1 MSIIT
6 LVRFFA
12 AMLCLVS
19 AGAFAQPAGESR
31 KLYPSGRVKELV
43 VKATIAN
50 AAGLR
55 QTEYYEDGKV
65 KHEFE
70 WVNGRLNGMARS
82 YLPGEVLAK
91 EARFANGR
99 IVEYTAYKG
108 GRVETRISAD
118 RRSFVHRGAPLTPRW
133 DKYYE
138 RLPGKRLL
146 GLRPAALVDVLL
158 QSYVPESVTKAV
170 ADLNGILDSKTGGR
184 VSQAN
189 DIVACGSGRAEIAD
203 DLQLQQSTLVQAR
216 AGGRAGVMQPG
227 STAPLTPLAR
237 AQAAISN
244 ISRACG
250 STSVAAGRAGVGG
263 PSAQQS
269 QNARAE
275 QALNDAVTSCRSGV
289 GRSSSDLVGI
299 GPGTGFTSIKLLE
312 AVEALEAAEAAAA
325 ANTARTAATALA
337 AEGSVVAEA
346 TIVEGLAASAVTESA
361 VAAAGLSVMAVAAV
375 AVASWEI
382 GKAINDSPVGQA
394 LTNAISTWQTTND
407 ANYQEQAAAAQRAQ
421 EQAAARAP
429 APQSEPATPPGTPIA
444 RPDPDSAGRNRCDY
458 LASFKDFCTSVR
470 WTDRKCSAYSG
481 IVNRCVAS
489 VTQIQVN
496 PHDGDPFAVA
506 CPRNHGDRDAL
517 ALQHRCDRLGMISRP
532 GPDGGPG
539 CGQRPAIGAG
549 DVPRGP
555 NPNQINPTRGSP

>member
-1 MSIIT
+1 MSITT

-12 AMLCLVS
+12 ATLCLVS

-31 KLYPSGRVKELV
+31 KLHPNGRVKELV

-118 RRSFVHRGAPLTPRW
+118 RRSFVHRGTPLTPRW

-138 RLPGKRLL
+138 RIPGKRLL
-146 GLRPAALVDVLL
+146 GLTPAALVDVLL

-203 DLQLQQSTLVQAR
+203 DLQLQQATLVQAR
-216 AGGRAGVMQPG
+216 AGGSAGVMQPG

-250 STSVAAGRAGVGG
+250 STSVAAGKAGVGG

-275 QALNDAVTSCRSGV
+275 QALNEAAASCRSGV

-299 GPGTGFTSIKLLE
+299 GPGTGFISVKLLD
-312 AVEALEAAEAAAA
+312 AVQALEAADAAAA
-325 ANTARTAATALA
+325 ANTVRTAATALA
-337 AEGSVVAEA
+337 AEGSAVAEA
-346 TIVEGLAASAVTESA
+346 TIVDGLAASAVTESA
-361 VAAAGLSVMAVAAV
+361 IAATGLSVMAVAAV
-375 AVASWEI
+375 AVVSWEI

-394 LTNAISTWQTTND
+394 LTNAISTWQSTND
-407 ANYQEQAAAAQRAQ
+407 PNYQAQAAAAQRAQ
-421 EQAAARAP
+421 EQAAAREP
-429 APQSEPATPPGTPIA
+429 APQSQPATPPGTPVA
-444 RPDPDSAGRNRCDY
+444 RPDPDAAGRNKCDY
-458 LASFKDFCTSVR
+458 LASFKDFCVSVR
-470 WTDRKCSAYSG
+470 WNDRKCSAYSG

-517 ALQHRCDRLGMISRP
+517 ALQQRCDRLGMISRP

>member
-1 MSIIT
+1 MRIIT
-6 LVRFFA
+6 PVRFIA

-31 KLYPSGRVKELV
+31 KLHPNGRVKELV

-50 AAGLR
+50 AVGWR
-55 QTEYYEDGKV
+55 QTEYYDDGKV
-65 KHEFE
+65 KQEFE
-70 WVNGRLNGMARS
+70 WVNGRLDGVARS

-146 GLRPAALVDVLL
+146 GLTPAALVDVLL

-170 ADLNGILDSKTGGR
+170 ADLNAILDSKTGGR

-203 DLQLQQSTLVQAR
+203 DLQLQQATLVQAR

-250 STSVAAGRAGVGG
+250 STSVAAGKAGVGG
-263 PSAQQS
+263 SSAQQS

-275 QALNDAVTSCRSGV
+275 QALNDAVASCGSGV

-299 GPGTGFTSIKLLE
+299 GPGTGFTSVKLLE
-312 AVEALEAAEAAAA
+312 AVEALEAADAAAA

-337 AEGSVVAEA
+337 AEGSAVAEA

-361 VAAAGLSVMAVAAV
+361 LAATGVTVMAVAAV
-375 AVASWEI
+375 AVVSWEI
-382 GKAINDSPVGQA
+382 GKAINDSPIGQA
-394 LTNAISTWQTTND
+394 LTNAISTWQNTND
-407 ANYQEQAAAAQRAQ
+407 PNYQAQAAAAQRAQ
-421 EQAAARAP
+421 EQAAAREP
-429 APQSEPATPPGTPIA
+429 APQPQPAVPPGTPVA
-444 RPDPDSAGRNRCDY
+444 RPDPDSAGRNKCDY
-458 LASFKDFCTSVR
+458 LASFKDFCASVR
-470 WTDRKCSAYSG
+470 WNDRKCSAYSG

-517 ALQHRCDRLGMISRP
+517 ALQQRCDRLGMISRP
-532 GPDGGPG
+532 GPDGSPG

-549 DVPRGP
+549 EVPRGP
-555 NPNQINPTRGSP
+555 NPNQVNPTRGSP

>member
-1 MSIIT
+1 MRIIT
-6 LVRFFA
+6 PVRFIA

-31 KLYPSGRVKELV
+31 KLHPNGRVKELV

-50 AAGLR
+50 AVGWR
-55 QTEYYEDGKV
+55 QTEYYDDGKV
-65 KHEFE
+65 KQEFE
-70 WVNGRLNGMARS
+70 WVNGRLDGVARS

-91 EARFANGR
+91 EARFAKGR
-99 IVEYTAYKG
+99 LVEYTAYKG

-118 RRSFVHRGAPLTPRW
+118 RRSFIHRGAPLTPRW

-138 RLPGKRLL
+138 RLPGKRLV
-146 GLRPAALVDVLL
+146 GLTPAALVDVLL
-158 QSYVPESVTKAV
+158 QSYMPESVTKAV
-170 ADLNGILDSKTGGR
+170 ADLNAILDSKTGGR

-203 DLQLQQSTLVQAR
+203 DLQLQQATLVQAR
-216 AGGRAGVMQPG
+216 AGGMAGVMQPG

-250 STSVAAGRAGVGG
+250 STSVAAGKAGVGG
-263 PSAQQS
+263 PSSQQS

-299 GPGTGFTSIKLLE
+299 GPGTGFISVKLLD
-312 AVEALEAAEAAAA
+312 AVQALEAADAAAA

-337 AEGSVVAEA
+337 AEGSAVAEA

-361 VAAAGLSVMAVAAV
+361 LAATGVTVMAVAAV
-375 AVASWEI
+375 AVVSWEI
-382 GKAINDSPVGQA
+382 GKAINDSPIGQA
-394 LTNAISTWQTTND
+394 LTNAISTWQNTND
-407 ANYQEQAAAAQRAQ
+407 PNYQAQAAAAQRAQ
-421 EQAAARAP
+421 EQAAAREP
-429 APQSEPATPPGTPIA
+429 APQPQPAVPPGTPVA
-444 RPDPDSAGRNRCDY
+444 RPDPDSAGRNKCDY
-458 LASFKDFCTSVR
+458 LASFKDFCASVR
-470 WTDRKCSAYSG
+470 WNDRKCSAYSG

-517 ALQHRCDRLGMISRP
+517 ALQQRCDRLGMISRP
-532 GPDGGPG
+532 GPDGSPG

-549 DVPRGP
+549 EVPRGP
-555 NPNQINPTRGSP
+555 NPNQVNPTRGSP

>member
-12 AMLCLVS
+12 ATLCLVS

-31 KLYPSGRVKELV
+31 KLHPNGRVKELV

-55 QTEYYEDGKV
+55 QTEYYDDGKI

-70 WVNGRLNGMARS
+70 WVNGRLNGLARS

-146 GLRPAALVDVLL
+146 GLTPAALVDVLL

-170 ADLNGILDSKTGGR
+170 ADLNAILDSKTGGR

-203 DLQLQQSTLVQAR
+203 DLQLQQATLVQAR

-250 STSVAAGRAGVGG
+250 STSVAAGKAGVGG
-263 PSAQQS
+263 SSAQQS

-275 QALNDAVTSCRSGV
+275 QALNDAVASCGSGV

-299 GPGTGFTSIKLLE
+299 GPGTGFTSVKLLE
-312 AVEALEAAEAAAA
+312 AVEALEAADAAAA

-337 AEGSVVAEA
+337 AEGSAVAEA

-361 VAAAGLSVMAVAAV
+361 IVATGLGAMAVAAV

-382 GKAINDSPVGQA
+382 GKAINDSPIGQA

-407 ANYQEQAAAAQRAQ
+407 ANYQAQAAAAQRAQ
-421 EQAAARAP
+421 EQAAAREQAS
-429 APQSEPATPPGTPIA
+429 QSQPATPPGTPVA
-444 RPDPDSAGRNRCDY
+444 RPDPESAGRNKCGY
-458 LASFKDFCTSVR
+458 LASFKDYCVSVR
-470 WTDRKCSAYSG
+470 WNDRKCSAYSG

-517 ALQHRCDRLGMISRP
+517 ALQRRCDRLGMISRP
-532 GPDGGPG
+532 GPDGSPG

-549 DVPRGP
+549 EVPRGP